1 MLEIDV
7 IKDKAFFVQN
17 VKGFKTKLTTTTTT
31 TTTTTSTHMQLRRV
45 CNILNQIF
53 VIKYCLF
60 LFLCDI

>member
-31 TTTTTSTHMQLRRV
+31 TSTTHMQLRRV
-45 CNILNQIF
+45 CNKLNQIF